1 MSKKIVTPIVYWVII
16 GLSPIIFGLIFG
28 SNGSLLLWYILIGP
42 IIFSFIPYKIVN
54 LQSKKE
60 KMKFIIFGLLIPL
73 LGIYAVYLYII
84 IMAVKNFSPI
94 M

>member
-1 MSKKIVTPIVYWVII
+1 MKKKIVVLIVYWLII
-16 GLSPIIFGLIFG
+16 GLSPIIFGLWFG

-42 IIFSFIPYKIVN
+42 IIFSFIPYKIVSPQN
-54 LQSKKE
+54 KKE
-60 KMKFIIFGLLIPL
+60 KIKFIVFGLLMPL
-73 LGIYAVYLYII
+73 LGIYAIYLYII